1 MSFEADPS
9 INLDH
14 CCGEGTAMK
23 KELPDELKFLAN
35 RKLPQKPFAAS
46 MAGKI
51 CVITGATSGVG
62 LEIARALARHG
73 AQLVLVSRNQ
83 EKANQVALELQ
94 SQGSATVDTVWAD
107 FTDLEQVRQAASTIL
122 ARYPRIDV
130 LINCA
135 GMHSTTRTYTPSGHE
150 MVFCVNHLA
159 SFLLTALLLSRMVES
174 SPSRIIQINSEG
186 HRFNGLDLADLSWHQ
201 RHYTGLR
208 SYGASKT
215 AQLLT
220 VWEFADLLRDTGVTI
235 NAVHPGDVKTNIG
248 HNNGWLYRLF
258 TRFVTG
264 LFLKDAA
271 ISGPAIGYLA
281 SAPELAAVSGRFFHL
296 THEEKPAPH
305 ALDRELGKRVWA
317 ASLELTGLPADFGQD
332 LRD

>member
-1 MSFEADPS
+1 
-9 INLDH
+9 
-14 CCGEGTAMK
+14 MK
-23 KELPDELKFLAN
+23 RELPDELKFLTN
-35 RKLPQKPFAAS
+35 RKLPQKPFTDS
-46 MAGKI
+46 MTGKI

-62 LEIARALARHG
+62 LEIARALASHG

-83 EKANQVALELQ
+83 EKANQVAAELQ
-94 SQGSATVDTVWAD
+94 SQWPVAVDSILAD
-107 FTDLEQVRQAASTIL
+107 FSDLEQVRQAAHVIL
-122 ARYPRIDV
+122 TRYPRIDV

-135 GMHSTTRTYTPSGHE
+135 GMHSTTRTFTSAGHE
-150 MVFCVNHLA
+150 TVFCVNHLA
-159 SFLLTALLLSRMVES
+159 SFLLTALLLDRMIAS
-174 SPSRIIQINSEG
+174 SPARIIQVNSEG
-186 HRFNGLDLADLSWHQ
+186 HRFNGLDLADLSWHN

-220 VWEFADLLRDTGVTI
+220 VWEFADLLQGTGVTI

-258 TRFVTG
+258 TRYITS
-264 LFLKDAA
+264 LFLKDAT

-305 ALDRELGKRVWA
+305 ALDREMGKQVWA
-317 ASLELTGLPADFGQD
+317 ASLQLTGLTADFGRG
-332 LRD
+332 LREG

>member
-1 MSFEADPS
+1 
-9 INLDH
+9 
-14 CCGEGTAMK
+14 MK
-23 KELPDELKFLAN
+23 RELPDELKFLTN
-35 RKLPQKPFAAS
+35 RQLPQKPFTES
-46 MAGKI
+46 MSGKV

-62 LEIARALARHG
+62 LEIARALASHG
-73 AQLVLVSRNQ
+73 AQLVLVSRSP
-83 EKANQVALELQ
+83 EKAARVATELQ
-94 SQGSATVDTVWAD
+94 AQWPVTMDNILAD
-107 FTDLEQVRQAASTIL
+107 FSDLEQVRLAARTIL
-122 ARYPRIDV
+122 ERYPRIDV

-135 GMHSTTRTYTPSGHE
+135 GMHSTTRTFTSAGHE
-150 MVFCVNHLA
+150 TVFCVNHLA
-159 SFLLTALLLSRMVES
+159 SFLLTELLLDRMIAS
-174 SPSRIIQINSEG
+174 SPARIIQVNSEG
-186 HRFNGLDLADLSWHQ
+186 HRFNGLDLDDLAWHK

-220 VWEFADLLRDTGVTI
+220 VWEFADLLQDTGVTI

-258 TRFVTG
+258 TRYVTG

-296 THEEKPAPH
+296 TNEEKPAPH
-305 ALDRELGKRVWA
+305 ALDREIGRKIWA
-317 ASLELTGLPADFGQD
+317 ISLQLTGLPADFGRG
-332 LRD
+332 LRG